1 MLLNES
7 ALGRKVVIIRDI
19 DNPMIKIGDTGVIV
33 SIFGTKP
40 QSVGVDFGRDVDGH
54 NCGGCCERRQGWYLF
69 GECDYELVDNVEAN
83 ENELCDYDSAD
94 FNAFMSLMGV
104 K

>member
-1 MLLNES
+1 MLLNEP
-7 ALGRKVVIIRDI
+7 ALGRKIVITRDI
-19 DNPMIKIGDTGVIV
+19 DNSGIKIGDIGIIV

-40 QSVGVDFGRDVDGH
+40 QSIGVDFGRDIHGHDCDGE
-54 NCGGCCERRQGWYLF
+54 CEYGYGWYLF
-69 GECDYELVDNVEAN
+69 GGRGYELVDNVEAN